1 MSRILVWVFIALGG
15 LIVVQVG
22 QRCKDPPPLEADGP
36 LVLRSGTPASE
47 VAGGVLKGVSGGGCT
62 PVYFLDPLCPAC
74 SLLAER
80 WKREARPTGV
90 WVISRD
96 KETAAAFV
104 EERGFPRTDVVFL
117 ADVEGIVPDLTSLGV
132 PAAPTSAVL
141 DACGILQHVR
151 GGPRTVSEETLERC
165 CNQECI
171 S

>member
-1 MSRILVWVFIALGG
+1 MSRILVWACIALGG

-22 QRCKDPPPLEADGP
+22 QRWKNRLPTEAQGP

-47 VAGGVLKGVSGGGCT
+47 VAGGVLQGVSGGGCT

-80 WKREARPTGV
+80 WKREARPTWV

-117 ADVEGIVPDLTSLGV
+117 TDAEGIAPDLRAVGV
-132 PAAPTSAVL
+132 HAAPTSAVL

-151 GGPRTVSEETLERC
+151 GGPLTVSEETLERY